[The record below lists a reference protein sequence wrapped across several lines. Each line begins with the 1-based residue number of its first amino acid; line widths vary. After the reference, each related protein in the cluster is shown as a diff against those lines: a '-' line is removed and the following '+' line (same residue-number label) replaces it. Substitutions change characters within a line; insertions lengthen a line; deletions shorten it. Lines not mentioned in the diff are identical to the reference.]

1 MRQRCLIALAT
12 LPLAFPA
19 WSAPTPAPAF
29 EDLLASAA
37 VTAPRLLEEAAL
49 LRAAQGRARQ
59 SSAVPNPQLG
69 LEVENILGSAPY
81 SGYSQAQTTLSLS
94 QPLELA
100 GQRGARARAGRAE
113 VDLALA
119 RVRQAQADF
128 AYDLA
133 VAYAAAEFAQLR
145 ARRLAEDLARSDEDL
160 GMARALVDAGREAPL
175 RVAQAEA
182 AQAAAQADLAL
193 ARVEASMGLAELA
206 GLTGDPV
213 PYTGIQSSLLSRP
226 TALPGQVADIVPQS
240 PAVATARAE
249 RELADHRVRV
259 EQKRALPSLGVSAG
273 LRKFRGDAATAWV
286 GGVSVSLP
294 LFDRNGGAIAASRAE
309 RDAAEVRMTAA
320 GLEAASAWR
329 GALAQSVAVGNR
341 VTATDRGELASQEA
355 YRLARI
361 AYEAGRAP
369 LAELLATRRALT
381 EAQLRALDARQA
393 RVQAEATFARL
404 SGRTPFSE

>member
-1 MRQRCLIALAT
+1 MHRRCLIALVT
-12 LPLAFPA
+12 LPLTLPV

-29 EDLLASAA
+29 EDLLATAA

-59 SSAVPNPQLG
+59 ASAVPNPQLG
-69 LEVENILGSAPY
+69 VEVENVLGSAPY
-81 SGYSQAQTTLSLS
+81 SGYSQAQTTVSLS

-100 GQRGARARAGRAE
+100 GQRGARVRAGRAE
-113 VDLALA
+113 VDLAVA
-119 RVRQAQADF
+119 RVRQGQADF

-133 VAYAAAEFAQLR
+133 VAYAAAEFAQSR
-145 ARRLAEDLARSDEDL
+145 AARLAEDLARSDEDL
-160 GMARALVDAGREAPL
+160 RMARALVDAGREAPL

-193 ARVEASMGLAELA
+193 ARVDASMGLAALA
-206 GLTGDPV
+206 GLVGEAV
-213 PYTGIQSSLLSRP
+213 PYVGIAHSLLSRP
-226 TALPGQVADIVPQS
+226 TAPAQSADSVPLS

-249 RELADHRVRV
+249 RELADRRVGV
-259 EQKRALPSLGVSAG
+259 EQKRALPQLAVSVG
-273 LRKFRGDAATAWV
+273 LRKFRGDDATAWV
-286 GGVSVSLP
+286 GGLSVSLP
-294 LFDRNGGAIAASRAE
+294 LFDRNSGAIAASRAE
-309 RDAAEVRMTAA
+309 RDAADLRSTAA
-320 GLEAASAWR
+320 GLEAQRAWR
-329 GALAQSVAVGNR
+329 GAQAQSLAAGSR
-341 VTATDRGELASQEA
+341 VTAAERGELASQEA

-381 EAQLRALDARQA
+381 DAQLRALEARQA

-404 SGRTPFSE
+404 TGRAPFAE